1 MKTKRTRTAP
11 SGTSAPLRSATAGV
25 GEILARA
32 HDAAQSESQHERQT
46 AQRRGVITA
55 SKEVAE
61 RVSIVEAELLA
72 PLSFPEINFDLDAL
86 ISAFLDSDGAL
97 RTSMK
102 STPSLAAA
110 AVGDIRL
117 LDRTDGLER
126 LRAAAFAKN
135 TLSAYGH
142 AVRSWQQWCRNEKRD
157 PLPLDP
163 AGVTAH
169 LLDTCF
175 ERDEKGFFILDSA
188 GDLIPRCSLSTASL
202 RLAGLNKLADFLRI
216 PRPGENTGVKE
227 VMRGIRRCLGVQVE
241 RRAPLDLDDLDRC
254 CVAAD
259 GSTFDQ
265 ARARALL
272 LTRARTGA
280 TAGQLA
286 KLTWADIALAAD
298 EVVIDLPADHSS
310 QRRRTVVVPRHA
322 NPNLCL
328 VNALTHL
335 RRVAPRLDAV
345 FSTASGG
352 AMDRTSVYRNLLKQ
366 ARGSGWSSLAGM
378 TDRQL
383 DPLLATPGLHTRL
396 ETARTRAVLL
406 VGFWTAARRSNLAA
420 LNWRDVTDLGDD
432 GWRVVWRR
440 SKTDQEGQGFT
451 IYLPQF
457 ADEADRA
464 SCPSYALREL
474 LAAETE
480 ALGRPPRPSE
490 PVFWRLTTGGTP
502 ELTLREARP
511 ARISGKSINVLVQ
524 RVVVDAGLTKKPKK
538 GQKNPFGGHSLRM
551 GFVTE
556 ALRDDKLNVGEVADV
571 TGHRSYDVLM
581 RYRNEINAA
590 KNAPGKKLAQ
600 KMGRGR

>member
-1 MKTKRTRTAP
+1 
-11 SGTSAPLRSATAGV
+11 
-25 GEILARA
+25 
-32 HDAAQSESQHERQT
+32 
-46 AQRRGVITA
+46 
-55 SKEVAE
+55 
-61 RVSIVEAELLA
+61 
-72 PLSFPEINFDLDAL
+72 
-86 ISAFLDSDGAL
+86 
-97 RTSMK
+97 
-102 STPSLAAA
+102 
-110 AVGDIRL
+110 
-117 LDRTDGLER
+117 
-126 LRAAAFAKN
+126 
-135 TLSAYGH
+135 
-142 AVRSWQQWCRNEKRD
+142 
-157 PLPLDP
+157 
-163 AGVTAH
+163 
-169 LLDTCF
+169 
-175 ERDEKGFFILDSA
+175 
-188 GDLIPRCSLSTASL
+188 
-202 RLAGLNKLADFLRI
+202 
-216 PRPGENTGVKE
+216 
-227 VMRGIRRCLGVQVE
+227 MRGIRRCLGVQVE

-272 LTRARTGA
+272 LTRARTAG

-286 KLTWADIALAAD
+286 KLTWLDVELVAD

-310 QRRRTVVVPRHA
+310 QRRRTVVVPRHD

-328 VNALTHL
+328 VTALTHL

-345 FSTASGG
+345 FSTVSGK
-352 AMDRTSVYRNLLKQ
+352 AMDRTTVYRNLLRQ
-366 ARGSGWSSLAGM
+366 ARGRHWASLSGM
-378 TDRQL
+378 TDRHL
-383 DPLLATPGLHTRL
+383 APLLATPGLHTRL

-451 IYLPQF
+451 IYLPQY

-464 SCPSYALREL
+464 SCPSHALREL
-474 LAAETE
+474 LAAATE
-480 ALGRPPRPSE
+480 ALGRPPRPDE
-490 PVFWRLTTGGTP
+490 PVFWRLTSGGTP

-511 ARISGKSINVLVQ
+511 TRMSGKSINLLVQ
-524 RVVVDAGLTKKPKK
+524 RVVIDAGLTDKPKK

-600 KMGRGR
+600 KMGRGA